1 MAGHSKFK
9 NIMHRKGAQDKKR
22 AKVFSRLGR
31 EISVSVKT
39 GGPDVES
46 NTRLRSAINTAKS
59 LNMPKDN
66 IERAIKKG
74 EGNDPDSNYEEV
86 RYEGYGP
93 VGTAIIVEA
102 MTNNKNRTAAEIRS
116 IFSKSGGNLG
126 ESGSVSFS
134 FRRLGAITIEKN
146 LATEEEIFDFSAEN
160 GSEDLE
166 VNEEDYIVYCEQSAL
181 HTLNNKIISKFG
193 STKSADLIWKSDTLV
208 EVEKDSAEKLIRQY
222 HTKAPFVK
230 KLMDNVTR
238 KAEDRGKIRTL
249 GGRACHFDLWQ
260 PVQFGVFKP
269 LPLEMARKE
278 YDEPLKRAFTYKA
291 LNKLIQ
297 GSAAD
302 MTKKSMVALY
312 ENGIIP
318 HIQIHDEVDI
328 SVESDKK
335 AEQIIEIMESA
346 VELKVPN
353 KVDYE
358 HGKNWGEIK

>member
-22 AKVFSRLGR
+22 AKTFSRLGK
-31 EISVSVKT
+31 EIAVAVKT
-39 GGPDVES
+39 GGADPES
-46 NTRLRSAINTAKS
+46 NIRLRSAINTAKN

-66 IERAIKKG
+66 IERAVKKG

-146 LATEEEIFDFSAEN
+146 LATEEEIFDFSVEN

-193 STKSADLIWKSDTLV
+193 STKSADLIWKSDTSV
-208 EVEKDSAEKLIRQY
+208 EVEKDSAEKL
-222 HTKAPFVK
+222 F
-230 KLMDNVTR
+230 KLLNALEDN
-238 KAEDRGKIRTL
+238 D
-249 GGRACHFDLWQ
+249 D
-260 PVQFGVFKP
+260 VQGVSSNF
-269 LPLEMARKE
+269 EV
-278 YDEPLKRAFTYKA
+278 
-291 LNKLIQ
+291 
-297 GSAAD
+297 S
-302 MTKKSMVALY
+302 
-312 ENGIIP
+312 
-318 HIQIHDEVDI
+318 DEVLA
-328 SVESDKK
+328 S
-335 AEQIIEIMESA
+335 
-346 VELKVPN
+346 LT
-353 KVDYE
+353 
-358 HGKNWGEIK
+358 